1 MLGVVVRTVR
11 TRPSAVNEILHVATG
26 YEVDF
31 VAVVARGGDGK
42 ERVREIGFG
51 DGGSERG
58 LGWAT
63 CVVVTLQ

>member
-1 MLGVVVRTVR
+1 M
-11 TRPSAVNEILHVATG
+11 NEILHVATG
-26 YEVDF
+26 CEVDF
-31 VAVVARGGDGK
+31 VVVVARGGDGE

-58 LGWAT
+58 LDWAT